1 MRKITKSTILGIK
14 RKPSDENKENELGN
28 SLSRNNSD
36 QGKQQSPTRNPA
48 RIPLGGGLSQNI
60 TPLSNVTNA
69 NHFGGSSC
77 TNNTAQDQDQRT
89 TANPY
94 TNPQRGCFSEYITP
108 LSNITTVRQS
118 NTQIG
123 DEFAI
128 RKPLDKYAIVED
140 QVTTRDLLPAFEDES
155 NNAVSDVSNQ
165 NIADANLSG
174 DAVRQTSG
182 IGTSSGP
189 QNGQYCD
196 FGDATN
202 QCVHCGAMFW
212 FEERKKNLST
222 KASPLFMLCCNNGKI
237 KLPDNKLPPKGI
249 FDLFFGNDE
258 LSKEFLHNIRTYN
271 NMFCFTSMGGKID
284 KNVNKGGAP
293 PIFRLSGQNYH
304 LMGTLLPEQGK
315 EPHFAQLYIY
325 DTANERNN
333 RINAVRGI
341 GDQDDIHVEIVNV
354 IQKDLDENNVLVKSF
369 RMAMSELDINP
380 CAEVK
385 IKLLGKRTRDART
398 YNVPQVSEVAAL
410 IVGDLDTSIEE
421 RDIIVQSKGGQ
432 LQRITELNPSYL
444 PLQYPILFP
453 YGEDGY
459 REDIAFAD
467 VVGRRSSGG
476 RQRISPREFF
486 YYRIQSRQSAPSTIL
501 FAKRLF
507 QQFVVDGYTM
517 VESGRLIYI
526 RTHQKS
532 LRCESY
538 SGLTD
543 ALTRGDLSP
552 AAQGRRIIL
561 PSSFTGGARYM
572 IQNYQDAMA
581 ICRWIGYPDLFI
593 TFTCNPK
600 WPEVQRFLKDQR
612 LKPEDRPDIIC
623 RLFKIKLDA
632 LIADCRKNQLFGPV
646 AGEIPD
652 EKKEAEYYQ
661 AVEEFMM
668 HGPCGKAR
676 TNSPCMV
683 NARCSK
689 HFPKRFVD
697 SSTFDDDGYPVYR
710 RRDNGSVVT
719 KNGIALDNRYVVP
732 HNRYLLLKYKA
743 HINVEWCNQ
752 SRSIKYLFKY
762 VNKGHDRV
770 TAEFYKTGNDDE
782 NGKAVDEINMY
793 YDCRYISPCE
803 AVWRLFGFDIQ
814 LRAPSVERLSFH
826 LPNQQSV
833 IFADDDAVENIVNR
847 PTIAQSMFLEWFEA
861 NKTYPN
867 ARELTYVEMPT
878 RFVWKKDLRKWQPR
892 KKGFSIGRIFY
903 VPPATGEIFYL
914 RCLLNKVRGPKSY
927 EDIRTVNGVQYDSF
941 RDACYAR
948 GLVDDD
954 NEYVDAI
961 DEASSWASAD
971 QLRRLF
977 VTLLMS
983 SCMGKLEIVWHAVW
997 QHLSDDAQYKIRSQL
1012 QNRDFVLTDSHK
1024 MNFALVQIENLLSNH
1039 GKSLKDYPEMP
1050 TANFGA
1056 FHIIANRLIQ
1066 EELAYDRGEQEKEN
1080 QELVR
1085 QLTDEQ
1091 KAIYNEVLTDVDRQE
1106 GGLFFVSGY
1115 GGTGKTFLW
1124 RALSSALRSKSQ
1136 IVLNV
1141 ASSGIASLLLP
1152 GGRTAHSRFAIP
1164 ISVNED
1170 STCNIRN
1177 GSELAELLV
1186 QTKMIIWDEA
1196 PMMHKFCFEALDRTL
1211 RDLMQLVNP
1220 RSSDMTF
1227 GGKTVVLGGDFRQIL
1242 PVIPK
1247 GTRPDIVRA
1256 SISSSYL
1263 WQSCKVLRLTKNLRL
1278 KTVES
1283 ISECK
1288 EIEEFAKW
1296 IANIGD
1302 GIIGCQLEGESEIT
1316 IPEDLLLKCEDDPIA
1331 TIVDSTF
1338 PNFRMGIADLSYLN
1352 HSAILAP
1359 TLDVVDA
1366 VNQYMND
1373 HNPSEGKTY
1382 LSCDSVCKSDANV
1395 DMLADLHTPEFLN
1408 ALRCS
1413 GVPNHALTLKVGSP
1427 VMLLRNIDHTLGLC
1441 NGTRLIVTRLGDH
1454 VLEGQIMCGTN
1465 AGTRVLIPR
1474 MSLTPSDTKLP
1485 FKFQRKQ
1492 FPLMLSYAMTIN
1504 KSQGQTLAKVGLLL
1518 KKPVFNHGQ
1527 LYVAVS
1533 RVSNPRGRVP

>member
-1 MRKITKSTILGIK
+1 M
-14 RKPSDENKENELGN
+14 
-28 SLSRNNSD
+28 
-36 QGKQQSPTRNPA
+36 
-48 RIPLGGGLSQNI
+48 
-60 TPLSNVTNA
+60 
-69 NHFGGSSC
+69 C
-77 TNNTAQDQDQRT
+77 
-89 TANPY
+89 
-94 TNPQRGCFSEYITP
+94 
-108 LSNITTVRQS
+108 TVRSS

-123 DEFAI
+123 ATNCQPFVLVDKENPASTITQDELAI
-128 RKPLDKYAIVED
+128 RKPWNKYGIVD
-140 QVTTRDLLPAFEDES
+140 DHVTTRDLLSAFEGECNPTMIDAP
-155 NNAVSDVSNQ
+155 NTY
-165 NIADANLSG
+165 IPDANISRN
-174 DAVRQTSG
+174 DDRQNFD

-189 QNGQYCD
+189 QHGQYCD

-202 QCVHCGAMFW
+202 KCVHCGALFW

-237 KLPDNKLPPKGI
+237 KLPENKLPPKCI

-284 KNVNKGGAP
+284 KSVNKGGAP

-325 DTANERNN
+325 DTANEKIN
-333 RINAVRGI
+333 RINAVRGS
-341 GDQDDIHVEIVNV
+341 GEQDDIHVEIVNV

-385 IKLLGKRTRDART
+385 IKLLGKRNRDTRT
-398 YNVPQVSEVAAL
+398 YNLPQVSEVAAL
-410 IVGDLDTSIEE
+410 IVGDLDTSIGE
-421 RDIIVQSKGGQ
+421 RDIIVQSKGGH
-432 LQRITELNPSYL
+432 LQRISELNPSYL

-453 YGEDGY
+453 YGENGY
-459 REDIAFAD
+459 REDISFAD
-467 VVGRRSSGG
+467 VVGKRSSGG

-486 YYRIQSRQSAPSTIL
+486 CYRIQSRPSAPSTIL

-517 VESGRLIYI
+517 VESGRLINI

-543 ALTRGDLSP
+543 ALTRGELSP

-632 LIADCRKNQLFGPV
+632 LIADCRKNKLFGPV
-646 AGEIPD
+646 AGVIYTIEFQKRGLPHAHILLFLEKSKEVRQVLTLDNIICAEIPD
-652 EKKEAEYYQ
+652 EKKDAEYYQ

-668 HGPCGKAR
+668 HGPCGKVR
-676 TNSPCMV
+676 TNSPCMKE
-683 NARCSK
+683 RQWQCSYK
-689 HFPKRFVD
+689 E
-697 SSTFDDDGYPVYR
+697 
-710 RRDNGSVVT
+710 RDR
-719 KNGIALDNRYVVP
+719 LDNRYVVP

-770 TAEFYKTGNDDE
+770 TAEFYKRCNDEE
-782 NGKAVDEINMY
+782 NDKAIDEINMY

-814 LRAPSVERLSFH
+814 LRAPSVERLSFHH

-861 NKTYPN
+861 NKTYTD

-892 KKGFSIGRIFY
+892 KKGFSIGSIFY

-927 EDIRTVNGVQYDSF
+927 EDIRTANGVQYDSF

-948 GLVDDD
+948 GLGDDD

-961 DEASSWASAD
+961 NEASHWASAD

-983 SCMGKLEIVWHAVW
+983 SCMGKPEIVWHAVW
-997 QHLSDDAQYKIRSQL
+997 QHLSDDAQFNVRRQL

-1024 MNFALVQIENLLSNH
+1024 MNFALVEIEKLLSNH

-1056 FHIIANRLIQ
+1056 LNIIANRFIQ
-1066 EELAYDRGEQEKEN
+1066 EELAYDCGEQEKEN
-1080 QELVR
+1080 QELER

-1091 KAIYNEVLTDVDRQE
+1091 KAIYNEVLNDVDRQE
-1106 GGLFFVSGY
+1106 GGLFFVYGY

-1164 ISVNED
+1164 IFVNED

-1186 QTKMIIWDEA
+1186 QTKLIIWDEA
-1196 PMMHKFCFEALDRTL
+1196 PMMHKFCFEALDRTM
-1211 RDLMQLVNP
+1211 RDLMRFINP
-1220 RSSDMTF
+1220 MSSDMTF

-1263 WQSCKVLRLTKNLRL
+1263 WKSCKVLRLTKNLRL
-1278 KTVES
+1278 KSVQSEY
-1283 ISECK
+1283 ECK

-1302 GIIGCQLEGESEIT
+1302 GIIG
-1316 IPEDLLLKCEDDPIA
+1316 
-1331 TIVDSTF
+1331 TF
-1338 PNFRMGIADLSYLN
+1338 PNFRLGIADLSYLN

-1395 DMLADLHTPEFLN
+1395 DMLADLHTPEFLST
-1408 ALRCS
+1408 LRCS

-1427 VMLLRNIDHTLGLC
+1427 VMLL
-1441 NGTRLIVTRLGDH
+1441 
-1454 VLEGQIMCGTN
+1454 
-1465 AGTRVLIPR
+1465 
-1474 MSLTPSDTKLP
+1474 
-1485 FKFQRKQ
+1485 
-1492 FPLMLSYAMTIN
+1492 
-1504 KSQGQTLAKVGLLL
+1504 
-1518 KKPVFNHGQ
+1518 
-1527 LYVAVS
+1527 
-1533 RVSNPRGRVP
+1533 